1 MTRRLVVVHN
11 NIDQRSA
18 IGKLAM
24 WATQVALDA
33 DYSVI
38 AVAKDINPLLK
49 ADVEYRPLHVPR
61 AVFAYQ
67 WARALGTVKA
77 ALAGA
82 SYDILHTFQ
91 AQLTGIADTWHV
103 QFLTRSAEQAGAFPR
118 GNDALSLWRRSQMR
132 TVAAM
137 EDRCLRRLTDSV
149 NVLFP
154 SQLMLK
160 EFTRLYGQP
169 FRHEMLPNPVAE
181 LIDVTAHERRQARH
195 DLVGAFDGIVV
206 GYLGGVDDRKG
217 WRELA
222 EGIAGAAN
230 TFLLFGGTGSQTFRD
245 ARLAGRCRTVGYVED
260 LTSFLKACD
269 VLAVPSKF
277 DPDPLVVTEAAARGV
292 PSITTPMVGTQEE
305 VLKHGAGVSWDG
317 EAGSF
322 PTVIREV
329 ADRQPELSAGAS
341 KMAGALSEGWVSER
355 LRRYWAEALEFRKRR

>member
-11 NIDQRSA
+11 NVDQRSA

-24 WATQVALDA
+24 WAIQVALEA

-38 AVAKDINPLLK
+38 AVAKDIDPLLK

-61 AVFAYQ
+61 AIFAYQ
-67 WARALGTVKA
+67 WARALGTVKS

-82 SYDILHTFQ
+82 SYDVLHTYQ
-91 AQLTGIADTWHV
+91 AQLTVIADTWHV
-103 QFLTRSAEQAGAFPR
+103 QFLTRSAEQAGALPQ
-118 GNDALSLWRRSQMR
+118 GSDALSRWRRSQLR
-132 TVAAM
+132 TVATL
-137 EDRCLRRLTDSV
+137 EDRRLRGLTDSV

-169 FRHEMLPNPVAE
+169 RRHEMLPNPVAE
-181 LIDVTAHERRQARH
+181 LIDVTADERRQARH
-195 DLVGAFDGIVV
+195 DLVGVFDGPVV

-222 EGIAGAAN
+222 DGIAATTN
-230 TFLLFGGTGSQTFRD
+230 TFLLFGGSGSRTFRD
-245 ARLAGRCRTVGYVED
+245 PRLTGRCRTVGYVED
-260 LTSFLKACD
+260 LTTFLAACD
-269 VLAVPSKF
+269 VLAVPSRF

-317 EAGSF
+317 EADSF
-322 PTVIREV
+322 PAVIRDV
-329 ADRQPELSAGAS
+329 VDRQAELATGAS
-341 KMAGALSEGWVSER
+341 KMAAALSEGWVSER
-355 LRRYWAEALEFRKRR
+355 LRQFWAEALDFRAAR